1 MSVSSSLQQAVVVCK
16 IILNFV
22 ISYII
27 FTSGILNIRASAS
40 SYLPVLMMAALK
52 IYQTSYTYEN
62 RGVTVSGNRIYIEA
76 TGMIRT
82 LGALKI

>member
-1 MSVSSSLQQAVVVCK
+1 MSVSSSLQQTVVVCK

-27 FTSGILNIRASAS
+27 FTSAILNIRASAS
-40 SYLPVLMMAALK
+40 SYLPVLMMAAIQ

-62 RGVTVSGNRIYIEA
+62 RGVTISENRIYIEA
-76 TGMIRT
+76 TGMIRA